1 MALAV
6 GSFMLFK
13 IAKIRTAPGKNHNER
28 KKEKAGENPALSFF
42 GEELY

>member
-6 GSFMLFK
+6 RSFPLFK
-13 IAKIRTAPGKNHNER
+13 IAKIRTAPGKNHNNR
-28 KKEKAGENPALSFF
+28 KKEKAGKNPALSFF